1 MLACLLQLV
10 HTKICVQEWEQHV
23 QKGTLKQLRVPMLKK
38 KAVLQQLEEA
48 AAAGIDVGMEPPS
61 STKQMSFE
69 QLAAADEMADL

>member
-1 MLACLLQLV
+1 M
-10 HTKICVQEWEQHV
+10 QEWEQHV

-48 AAAGIDVGMEPPS
+48 AAAGIDVDMAPPS
-61 STKQMSFE
+61 SIKQVSFE